1 MTASRINSFYK
12 AFHYK
17 IVVLIIGILC
27 LNQTSFAKTNIDTIV
42 ISGSVKD
49 ENGKAI
55 ENAAIIFDST
65 EMTTTS
71 ADGKF
76 SFQLNDISKSSH
88 NIYFT
93 ADGFITVIRSYNPV
107 MGSSNYDLILRKQLG
122 ISTQTNIKVVRVIKK
137 DTITTAVKDTI
148 ATIKK
153 DTTVELVKPK
163 TDTVTTSAT
172 TNQTFIELDFPSILF
187 KPATTGLT
195 AQDKAFLDIVA
206 AKLKENPTVKIDIRA
221 NTHEHDDNPSL
232 SQTRLTNIVNYLKKA
247 GIAPVRLNKM
257 VVPKGGDENSVDIIS
272 SKE

>member
-1 MTASRINSFYK
+1 MTANRINSFK
-12 AFHYK
+12 NISFLK
-17 IVVLIIGILC
+17 IFILAIAILC
-27 LNQTSFAKTNIDTIV
+27 FNNISFAGTTADTIV
-42 ISGSVKD
+42 ISGTVKD

-65 EMTTTS
+65 QMTTTNV
-71 ADGKF
+71 DGKF
-76 SFQLNDISKSSH
+76 SFPLVDISRSSH

-122 ISTQTNIKVVRVIKK
+122 ISTQANIKVVRVIKK
-137 DTITTAVKDTI
+137 DTVAAAIKDTI
-148 ATIKK
+148 ATVKR
-153 DTTVELVKPK
+153 DTVIELTKPK
-163 TDTVTTSAT
+163 ADTAITNTSI
-172 TNQTFIELDFPSILF
+172 NQTTAELDFPSILF

-257 VVPKGGDENSVDIIS
+257 VVPKGGDENTVDIIS